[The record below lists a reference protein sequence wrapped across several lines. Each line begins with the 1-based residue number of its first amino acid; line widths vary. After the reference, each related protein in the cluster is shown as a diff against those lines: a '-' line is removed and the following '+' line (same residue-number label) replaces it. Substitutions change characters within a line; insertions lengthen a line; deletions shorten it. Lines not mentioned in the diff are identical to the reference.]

1 MYLVSNSRTNFNNHA
16 KCITIGNIMN
26 SKHNKAT
33 LRQRLIDEKNFWIV
47 KLKTVY
53 SQELNQ
59 EVSR

>member
-1 MYLVSNSRTNFNNHA
+1 MYLVSKSRTNFNNHA
-16 KCITIGNIMN
+16 KFITIGNIMN

-33 LRQRLIDEKNFWIV
+33 LRQRLKKIWIV
-47 KLKTVY
+47 KLKTIY

>member
-33 LRQRLIDEKNFWIV
+33 LRQRLIDRKKF
-47 KLKTVY
+47 LDC
-53 SQELNQ
+53 
-59 EVSR
+59 